1 MREAVGAR
9 GAEGVDELVR
19 PHKQQLAKWHEA
31 LDGFVGSIRSDD
43 RVPQWAAPVIKK
55 EGFEL
60 YRTHEFMTNA
70 VMEYYSGGSPPRP
83 STVGDTLD
91 FTFSTAT
98 VKVDLA
104 PCPRAD

>member
-1 MREAVGAR
+1 MLYARYVDRRHEHREISLVTADLREAVGAR

-55 EGFEL
+55 EEFEL

-70 VMEYYSGGSPPRP
+70 VMEYYYGGSPPP
-83 STVGDTLD
+83 
-91 FTFSTAT
+91 
-98 VKVDLA
+98 
-104 PCPRAD
+104 